1 MNTGNF
7 KEEVRSSNPIV
18 DVVSE
23 YLSLKKVGKR
33 YKALCPFHE
42 DTHPSFYV
50 DDERGLFHC
59 FGCGAGG
66 DVFDFIQMIDSVDFK
81 EALQKLAK
89 RANIPIPD
97 KLYPEK
103 RKRIEPGPDILK
115 CLNDASNIYK
125 ETLKKS
131 DEQHPARKF
140 LRDRQIEQDYFDEFD
155 IGLTPS
161 GWTKLKDELLKSGFD
176 EETLES
182 AGLIRESKKG
192 TIDNFY
198 NRLIFTIRKENGD
211 VVGFGARSLDGS
223 EPKYINTRDTEL
235 FHKGE
240 LLYGLHRAK
249 EKIREKDRAIIVEGY
264 MDVISLWKGGIEETI
279 APLGTALTEKQARL
293 LSRFTNNIYIAF
305 DGDDAGKK
313 AVIRSLPALYSTN
326 NEVKVAMLSKG
337 DDPDEVIRR
346 EGKAGLEKLLDNSI
360 TGFEYLLEIF
370 AEEYNRE
377 TIEGR
382 ANISEKISEVI
393 SQIKSDVKRKAI
405 INEISKRLSI
415 DPSVFITRSKKS
427 HYQREKTKSLISNKE
442 KSDGIRNYEIEFIKL
457 ILDNKD
463 LLQKAYEEVDT
474 KGLISS
480 DVREIINT
488 IFRLFSD
495 GEDITPATLL
505 DHLEDEE
512 HKTIISKAV
521 VLDINWDESKAFN
534 DILIRLQNRS
544 VNIRLKELIEKSREE
559 IIDDD
564 ESADILREIKKL
576 KSNKKRTF

>member
-1 MNTGNF
+1 
-7 KEEVRSSNPIV
+7 
-18 DVVSE
+18 
-23 YLSLKKVGKR
+23 
-33 YKALCPFHE
+33 
-42 DTHPSFYV
+42 
-50 DDERGLFHC
+50 
-59 FGCGAGG
+59 
-66 DVFDFIQMIDSVDFK
+66 MIDSVDFK
-81 EALQKLAK
+81 KALQKLAK
-89 RANIPIPD
+89 RANIPIP
-97 KLYPEK
+97 KNLYLEK
-103 RKRIEPGPDILK
+103 RKRIEPGPDLLK

-131 DEQHPARKF
+131 DEQHPAKKF

-211 VVGFGARSLDGS
+211 VMGFGARSLDGS

-264 MDVISLWKGGIEETI
+264 MDVLSLWKGGIEETV

-313 AVIRSLPALYSTN
+313 AIIRSLPALYSTN
-326 NEVKVAMLSKG
+326 SEVRVAILSKG

-346 EGKAGLEKLLDNSI
+346 EGKAGLKKLLDNSI

-370 AEEYNRE
+370 AKEYNRE

-382 ANISEKISEVI
+382 ANISEKISDVI
-393 SQIKSDVKRKAI
+393 YKIKSDVKRKAI

-415 DPSVFITRSKKS
+415 DPSVFITRSKNT
-427 HYQREKTKSLISNKE
+427 YYLREKTKSLISNKE

-463 LLQKAYEEVDT
+463 LLQKAYEEVDM

-505 DHLEDEE
+505 DHLEDEG

-544 VNIRLKELIEKSREE
+544 VNIRLKELIEKSKEE

-564 ESADILREIKKL
+564 ESVDILREIKKL
-576 KSNKKRTF
+576 KSNKKRSF